1 MADFKI
7 QGITPAEGKLK
18 LGSSDVSKIY
28 NGSTLV
34 WPIANDSGDPYEP
47 VFGAARFVATD
58 NGGVINLYDTSFNTI
73 TPLSPFGLLPNSNYH
88 LGGVSD
94 NLSYMVACG
103 HSSSTEE
110 IKISLDGGQT
120 FSNPSSGTFQSDF
133 KKTMVSKSGKV
144 ILSAVPTTTYPPTSD
159 ANWMISTDYGVN
171 FIKVTLPSVIA
182 VVSALG
188 GAISSG
194 GKFIAISNR
203 VYTNTGTYIDKAFYS
218 KDYGATWNDASSFGQ
233 GNRRWKPL
241 ISGSGEY
248 LIFINISDPSNSFY
262 SSDYAENFIQKNY
275 TGLEIQP
282 ATILGTAM
290 NESGQYYIFSETLY
304 GNGGGVVYGNNYGS
318 TLPQNRISTDSTGA
332 RNVRISNSGGTILWS
347 DEGSSAPDYSFSDNF
362 GSTWSTVQSAPSSVG
377 QGPVFLVDVS

>member
-1 MADFKI
+1 MADLKI
-7 QGITPAEGKLK
+7 QGITPVAGKIK

-28 NGSTLV
+28 SGSTLV

-47 VFGAARFVATD
+47 VFGTARFVATD
-58 NGGVINLYDTSFNTI
+58 NVGVINLYDTSFNAI
-73 TPLSPFGLLPNSNYH
+73 TPTNPFGLLPNSNYQ

-103 HSSSTEE
+103 DNSTSEE

-133 KKTMVSKSGKV
+133 KKTMASKSGKV
-144 ILSAVPTTTYPPTSD
+144 ILSAVPNTANPPTSD
-159 ANWMISTDYGVN
+159 ANWMLSTDYGVN

-182 VVSALG
+182 VLSVTG
-188 GAISSG
+188 GAVSSG

-203 VYTNTGTYIDKAFYS
+203 VYTDTGAYIDKAFYS

-233 GNRRWKPL
+233 GDKKWKPL

-248 LIFINISDPSNSFY
+248 LIFINVSDPSNSFY

-275 TGLEIQP
+275 TGLEIQ
-282 ATILGTAM
+282 ATTILGTAM

-304 GNGGGVVYGNNYGS
+304 ANGSVVVYGNNYGS
-318 TLPQNRISTDSTGA
+318 TLPQNRISTDNTGA
-332 RNVRISNSGGTILWS
+332 RNVRISNSGETIFWS
-347 DEGSSAPDYSFSDNF
+347 DEGASSPDYSFSDNF
-362 GSTWSTVQSAPSSVG
+362 GAAWSTVQSAPNSVG
-377 QGPVFLVDVS
+377 MGTVFLVDVN